1 MILFYNLN
9 EIYKKLKKKI
19 VLMNIHTFIDTLI
32 YSESINDII
41 INIFTVHLA
50 FLIGTFFLNV
60 IINYFIFNER

>member
-1 MILFYNLN
+1 
-9 EIYKKLKKKI
+9 
-19 VLMNIHTFIDTLI
+19 MNIHTFIDTLI